1 MAERDDVGHA
11 VTNYQVVN
19 SRFLL
24 PPDDDN
30 GPDVHH
36 QGHHRAGDVGV
47 EVEDVLRLVYLF
59 GLALSVVQCK
69 LRTSKK
75 NLNKVKIAQ
84 TELIPYLPHSLRSFQ
99 SSRGLENHSLFI
111 ERRVYE
117 GARLT

>member
-1 MAERDDVGHA
+1 MAERDDVGHT
-11 VTNYQVVN
+11 VTNYQVVD
-19 SRFLL
+19 SRLLL
-24 PPDDDN
+24 PPDDHN

-59 GLALSVVQCK
+59 CLGLGVVQCK
-69 LRTSKK
+69 LRTTQI

-84 TELIPYLPHSLRSFQ
+84 IELISFAPQPLKLPVEQRFGKHS
-99 SSRGLENHSLFI
+99 
-111 ERRVYE
+111 VYE